1 MKQHRIAL
9 ALGLVA
15 VLAATQ
21 SLADNPDN
29 PKFSWDVA
37 TVATPATAA
46 VHDGRMMKTDSMKAP
61 ERMVA
66 PALKP
71 ASGWTAGWGM
81 ALKNPDANDAAPN

>member
-1 MKQHRIAL
+1 L
-9 ALGLVA
+9 
-15 VLAATQ
+15 
-21 SLADNPDN
+21 
-29 PKFSWDVA
+29 
-37 TVATPATAA
+37 
-46 VHDGRMMKTDSMKAP
+46 